1 MPRFQVEA
9 ALESEPDNE
18 ELKRLKFDLEEV
30 IKLEEELLKDTA
42 SSASRQQSKVES
54 ASDIAS
60 SPSSSVPKKEPITWK
75 VGSNSDW
82 KLLSIISLV
91 LKVGDQCKAPSA
103 NGQKFLAVIDGFT
116 QESAAV
122 TFVGKGTKH
131 MVKTCE
137 LSPVRDEENKKY
149 VWDKTAKSLH
159 HRKSEWQM
167 ERERR
172 RLRALK
178 KEHRKKELEEAKED
192 EKNKWL
198 SFNAKASSRSMK
210 GFKRP
215 TASGS
220 APDGP
225 KWGITTQTSISS
237 RRDLG
242 AFKSTQRGNMD
253 SLF

>member
-1 MPRFQVEA
+1 MTSTDELANYRLQLEQVEA

-42 SSASRQQSKVES
+42 SSALRQQSKVES
-54 ASDIAS
+54 APDIAS
-60 SPSSSVPKKEPITWK
+60 SPSSSVPKKEPITW
-75 VGSNSDW
+75 
-82 KLLSIISLV
+82 
-91 LKVGDQCKAPSA
+91 KVGDQCKAPSA

-149 VWDKTAKSLH
+149 VWDKSAKSLH